1 MQSVFK
7 IMSQTMVMFSCPILG
22 ILFVFFMS
30 FFFYIYFFF
39 FLLAF
44 CIILRDENVL
54 IFLMLS
60 NCQRDIILAI
70 INHVG

>member
-30 FFFYIYFFF
+30 CFFFF

-54 IFLMLS
+54 IFLM
-60 NCQRDIILAI
+60 
-70 INHVG
+70 